1 MDKTSLFHKHLSK
14 NLTDLDDGPL
24 LDNNCVIGRRRRA
37 SLLVHEQSL
46 QRSRHRLAWNTQ
58 TVAVTQT
65 SVWKTHGHVFV
76 VKTEKFI
83 FIFLCGMVLIDKVT
97 VVELKLLRG
106 RWMTL
111 RKSALWIKWSN
122 CAVSQLKRANYAAMK
137 TYRTTIKHL
146 PDSWPCLAAHT
157 WFTPLQLAK
166 FQLLG
171 KWERRWVDNDP
182 VIRNRLRVPTC
193 SCVRGQQRGG
203 FVL

>member
-83 FIFLCGMVLIDKVT
+83 FIFLRGMVLIDKVT

-106 RWMTL
+106 HWMTL

-122 CAVSQLKRANYAAMK
+122 CAVSQLKTKCCYENVQNNNQTFTRFLTLSGSTYMIHTAAASQVSAAGEMRA
-137 TYRTTIKHL
+137 
-146 PDSWPCLAAHT
+146 S
-157 WFTPLQLAK
+157 
-166 FQLLG
+166 LG
-171 KWERRWVDNDP
+171 W
-182 VIRNRLRVPTC
+182 
-193 SCVRGQQRGG
+193 
-203 FVL
+203 